1 MHTSHCS
8 DGADDLEY
16 KKKHVDQLDKISP
29 SGPNEHLMA
38 TNQPNQSP
46 PVPGFYLWRTVQV
59 AKPNSKELE
68 T

>member
-1 MHTSHCS
+1 MVPTISS
-8 DGADDLEY
+8 T
-16 KKKHVDQLDKISP
+16 KKHVDQLDKIP
-29 SGPNEHLMA
+29 PPGPNEHLMA

-46 PVPGFYLWRTVQV
+46 PVPGFFLWRTVQV